1 MCTGMWGGHVGMHVC
16 AQASIAL
23 GEYPKTLPSLRGTE
37 TAAAPIPLGAA
48 PTSLQTFADTEPQAT
63 FVIFED

>member
-1 MCTGMWGGHVGMHVC
+1 MHVC
-16 AQASIAL
+16 GQASIAL
-23 GEYPKTLPSLRGTE
+23 GEYLEIMPSLRGTE

-63 FVIFED
+63 LVRLEDQ